1 MKECTMEREG
11 EKKTGKRENETG
23 ERDGKEESQTKEIKR
38 ERERETVALD
48 TYMFGCMI
56 AALRYWDRKAR

>member
-1 MKECTMEREG
+1 MEREG
-11 EKKTGKRENETG
+11 ETKTEKWESETG
-23 ERDGKEESQTKEIKR
+23 ERDGKDESQTEEIKR

-56 AALRYWDRKAR
+56 AASRYLDRISAVKLLS